1 MSSEQGFCGS
11 PCESGGLP
19 RATAVPLTRGNA
31 PDGTQ
36 YSPDAV
42 KVRYPAPFFGLHRCV
57 FVIWT
62 PTAVEFQ
69 LGSGDA
75 CTDFLG

>member
-1 MSSEQGFCGS
+1 MPCRSS
-11 PCESGGLP
+11 
-19 RATAVPLTRGNA
+19 LTGPSTP
-31 PDGTQ
+31 PDE
-36 YSPDAV
+36 V

-62 PTAVEFQ
+62 PTAVEFE